1 MLQRLNSY
9 FFSEFHYK
17 KQSLVFK
24 NLLYI
29 FLLIKCIYWLV
40 YYPVL
45 FGDLSLFFL
54 KTTTQLPLIKKLAF
68 VLYFQNDPYAA
79 LLFIIPIILISSLAI
94 FKLSVPFVSE
104 FIIWLLVIN
113 VHNRI
118 YPTLTG
124 GDFLLHQLLFF
135 NIFIS
140 NNFSVKNKIRGE
152 IKTLLHNLGVI
163 SVIIQ
168 VCIVYFFAAFAK
180 LEDSQWLNGTALE
193 VISKVEH
200 FSLPFIV
207 NESSNFTGIL
217 KLLNYIVLFY
227 QLLFPILVWF
237 KKIKIPFLIIGV
249 LMHLY
254 IAFVM
259 GLMSFGV
266 IMIISYI
273 YFWPIKKSI

>member
-29 FLLIKCIYWLV
+29 FLVIKCIYWLV

-45 FGDLSLFFL
+45 FGDLSIFYF
-54 KTTTQLPLIKKLAF
+54 KSTAQLPLIKKLAF
-68 VLYFQNDPYAA
+68 VLYFQNEPYAA
-79 LLFIIPIILISSLAI
+79 LLFIIPIMLISSLAI
-94 FKLSVPFVSE
+94 VKLRIPFVSE

-140 NNFSVKNKIRGE
+140 NNFIIKNKIRGE

-168 VCIVYFFAAFAK
+168 VCIVYFFAALAK

-193 VISKVEH
+193 VISKVEY

-227 QLLFPILVWF
+227 QLSFPIMVWF

>member
-54 KTTTQLPLIKKLAF
+54 KSTTQLTLIKKLAF
-68 VLYFQNDPYAA
+68 VLYFQNEPYAA

-94 FKLSVPFVSE
+94 FKLRVPFVSE

-168 VCIVYFFAAFAK
+168 VCIVYFFAALAK

-200 FSLPFIV
+200 FSIPFIV

-227 QLLFPILVWF
+227 QLLFPVLVWF

-254 IAFVM
+254 ITFIM

-273 YFWPIKKSI
+273 YFWPIKKGI